1 MGRCAGPRP
10 PSGSPRAEEL
20 PVPVISVDWWKGND
34 RARRQELVGE
44 LTACVSRIAGC
55 PEAAVTVIV
64 RDVDPDHWGKGG
76 LLADEPV
83 PGPADRLPRLRE
95 MRTVPPSPRNVPR
108 PMRLFRPPRRTPGDR
123 SHDCVRRTRV
133 LRSESSA
140 PRLSDARAGG

>member
-1 MGRCAGPRP
+1 M
-10 PSGSPRAEEL
+10 
-20 PVPVISVDWWKGND
+20 PVISVDWWKGND

-83 PGPADRLPRLRE
+83 PGPADEPAPTLAEERPSTYA
-95 MRTVPPSPRNVPR
+95 TVPP
-108 PMRLFRPPRRTPGDR
+108 
-123 SHDCVRRTRV
+123 
-133 LRSESSA
+133 A
-140 PRLSDARAGG
+140 PQDAGGQKP